1 MAYAIGSS
9 LCDRA
14 FRLEIQIL
22 NFIDLSLYLFSIY
35 VSTLNSVATVT
46 WEDFI
51 SHMPMFEKLADFKQ
65 LCAIKVLGVTY
76 ALICMGL
83 AYVVSMFSG
92 VIEISMFVNA
102 ATSGTLV
109 GVFILAMLIPFANGK
124 GASIGMIVSHTVI
137 FALSVTSY
145 LGKSMMQTE
154 FLPTS
159 TEVSS

>member
-1 MAYAIGSS
+1 
-9 LCDRA
+9 
-14 FRLEIQIL
+14 
-22 NFIDLSLYLFSIY
+22 
-35 VSTLNSVATVT
+35 
-46 WEDFI
+46 
-51 SHMPMFEKLADFKQ
+51 MPMFCKFTDFKQ
-65 LCAIKVLGVTY
+65 LFAIKTLGVTY

-124 GASIGMIVSHTVI
+124 GASIGMITSHAVI
-137 FALSVTSY
+137 IALSITSY
-145 LGKSMMQTE
+145 LGNNMMKPK

-159 TEVSS
+159 IEVSS